1 MERKAIDML
10 YLCAR
15 TQTLTF
21 KTSSGT
27 IREVLIPES
36 R

>member
-10 YLCAR
+10 YLGAC
-15 TQTLTF
+15 TQTLTS
-21 KTSSGT
+21 KTSSET
-27 IREVLIPES
+27 IRKVLIPES

>member
-10 YLCAR
+10 YLCAC
-15 TQTLTF
+15 TQTRMS

-27 IREVLIPES
+27 IRKVLIPES